1 MLESP
6 ERSKII
12 GYLFPKE
19 KDLGAMLE
27 FAQEEGPLSFL
38 NIKAGVYNGMTNIL
52 NENNDY
58 KDIIGRV
65 GFKAPFQELGL
76 DIDGGVS
83 GYSGKVTDADS
94 TTTGRAYTIN
104 TTSHQWDLSTGN
116 RGKTFDRQYFGGDI
130 QLFYA
135 TPVIGGT
142 CIKGEYIQ
150 GKHPTKVGS
159 DDFYNNNPPP
169 TTDAVFNREIMG
181 YYAYFIQNL
190 DPANLQ
196 LVVKYDYWDPNTK
209 VDATDFTN
217 TTTTLT
223 SGDIAYSTWGFG
235 ILYYLPWASNIRC
248 MAYYEM
254 PKNEKLTN
262 VTDPKS
268 LLFKYANNNTS
279 ATNLN
284 LMTLRVQVKF

>member
-1 MLESP
+1 
-6 ERSKII
+6 
-12 GYLFPKE
+12 
-19 KDLGAMLE
+19 
-27 FAQEEGPLSFL
+27 
-38 NIKAGVYNGMTNIL
+38 
-52 NENNDY
+52 
-58 KDIIGRV
+58 
-65 GFKAPFQELGL
+65 
-76 DIDGGVS
+76 
-83 GYSGKVTDADS
+83 
-94 TTTGRAYTIN
+94 
-104 TTSHQWDLSTGN
+104 
-116 RGKTFDRQYFGGDI
+116 
-130 QLFYA
+130 
-135 TPVIGGT
+135 
-142 CIKGEYIQ
+142 
-150 GKHPTKVGS
+150 
-159 DDFYNNNPPP
+159 
-169 TTDAVFNREIMG
+169 
-181 YYAYFIQNL
+181 
-190 DPANLQ
+190 
-196 LVVKYDYWDPNTK
+196 VKYDYWDPNTK